1 MLLHLNKAFALVWNS
16 PASGSGEPVGLGP
29 VPDPFTNKRP
39 FTNVLKTSI
48 KELAVLPLIGLT
60 LLFWQTAG

>member
-1 MLLHLNKAFALVWNS
+1 MLLHLKKAFALVWSS
-16 PASGSGEPVGLGP
+16 PASGFGEPVGLGP
-29 VPDPFTNKRP
+29 VPGSFTNKRP

-48 KELAVLPLIGLT
+48 KELTVLPLIGLT